1 MALPEVVGYDM
12 RRILSALK
20 AHNALLAFL
29 AVVLLSRPLCA
40 QERVLVDSLFAPS
53 LGMERTFIVLQ
64 PVVRDTAERFP
75 VLFLL
80 HGYSGGYRDWIDRTK
95 LREYVRDL
103 PLIVVLPDA
112 DNSWYVNSATNS
124 SLRYEDYIVHDLR
137 ETIAARYPVDTTRE
151 AIAGLS
157 MGGSGALMLAM
168 KHPTLFRFA
177 GSFSGAFPL
186 LRFMDDSVTQPV
198 SRGIAASLRAAY
210 GAVPGPVRTEND
222 VFTLVQ
228 HADSTWP
235 YLYMATGIQDGF
247 RTFLAQHR
255 LLTDSLRAHGVSYEY
270 HETVGGH
277 SWQYWDRELKR
288 MLPRLREILK
298 F

>member
-1 MALPEVVGYDM
+1 M
-12 RRILSALK
+12 RRILSALN
-20 AHNALLAFL
+20 AHMALLAFL
-29 AVVLLSRPLCA
+29 AGALLAIPLRAQDRVVT
-40 QERVLVDSLFAPS
+40 DSLYAPS
-53 LGMERTFIVLQ
+53 LGMVRSFIVLQ
-64 PVVRDTAERFP
+64 PAVSDTVKRYP

-95 LREYVRDL
+95 LREYVRDF

-112 DNSWYVNSATNS
+112 DNSWYVNSATNP
-124 SLRYEDYIVHDLR
+124 SLRYEEYIVRDLR
-137 ETIAARYPVDTTRE
+137 TTIAARYPVDTTRE

-157 MGGSGALMLAM
+157 MGGSGALVLAM
-168 KHPTLFRFA
+168 KHPALFRFA

-198 SRGIAASLRAAY
+198 SRGIASSLRAAY

-228 HADSTWP
+228 HADNTWP

-255 LLTDSLRAHGVSYEY
+255 LLADSLRAHGVSYEY

-288 MLPRLREILK
+288 MLPRLREILR